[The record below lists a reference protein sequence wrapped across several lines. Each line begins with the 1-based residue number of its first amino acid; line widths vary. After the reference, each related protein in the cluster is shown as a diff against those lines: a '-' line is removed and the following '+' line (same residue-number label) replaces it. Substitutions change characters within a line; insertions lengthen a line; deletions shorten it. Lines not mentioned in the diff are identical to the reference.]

1 MELNEI
7 TNAIKEKYKNQGKKI
22 NEENL
27 KSLING
33 FFKWKSGTF
42 YAKSI
47 DIAIFEFINTCESL
61 GRPLLDLFINIT
73 NKEINWRDL
82 GISFSKI
89 DIVDFVDS
97 NFIRVYGYYEVI
109 EGKSIFEDF
118 PNISINY
125 HLMDRIYY
133 AIQYRLNEL
142 LFGVG

>member
-1 MELNEI
+1 MLN
-7 TNAIKEKYKNQGKKI
+7 
-22 NEENL
+22 
-27 KSLING
+27 
-33 FFKWKSGTF
+33 
-42 YAKSI
+42 
-47 DIAIFEFINTCESL
+47 
-61 GRPLLDLFINIT
+61 LFINIT

-133 AIQYRLNEL
+133 AIQCRLNEL

>member
-7 TNAIKEKYKNQGKKI
+7 ITAIKEKYKNHGKKI

-27 KSLING
+27 KGFING
-33 FFKWKSGTF
+33 FLKWESGTF
-42 YAKSI
+42 NAKQI
-47 DIAIFEFINTCESL
+47 DVAIFEFIGMCESL

-82 GISFSKI
+82 GIPFSKM
-89 DIVDFVDS
+89 DMVNFVDD
-97 NFIRVYGYYEVI
+97 NFIRVRGYYEVI

-133 AIQYRLNEL
+133 AIQCRLNEL
-142 LFGVG
+142 LFRVD

>member
-1 MELNEI
+1 MKMNEI
-7 TNAIKEKYKNQGKKI
+7 VNSIKEKYKNQGKKI

-33 FFKWKSGTF
+33 FLKWESGTF
-42 YAKSI
+42 YAKLI
-47 DIAIFEFINTCESL
+47 DVAIFEFINMCESF

-82 GISFSKI
+82 GIPFSKM
-89 DIVDFVDS
+89 DIVNFVDD
-97 NFIRVYGYYEVI
+97 NFIRVRGYYEVI

-142 LFGVG
+142 LFGVD